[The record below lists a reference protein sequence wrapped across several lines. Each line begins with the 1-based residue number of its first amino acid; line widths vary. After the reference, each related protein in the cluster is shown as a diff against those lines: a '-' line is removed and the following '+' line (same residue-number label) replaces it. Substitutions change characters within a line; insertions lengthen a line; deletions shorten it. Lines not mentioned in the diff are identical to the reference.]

1 MHIPYFFILVFFGKL
16 GFRVDN
22 MVWDRFVVVV
32 RLWNGS
38 EADSVG
44 GGRRPR
50 TRRTVRC
57 TALMF
62 RNYSVA
68 AYNMVAARLT
78 DLRAADSTQ
87 VPFKK

>member
-1 MHIPYFFILVFFGKL
+1 MVAYF
-16 GFRVDN
+16 DN
-22 MVWDRFVVVV
+22 MVGD
-32 RLWNGS
+32 G
-38 EADSVG
+38 SVG
-44 GGRRPR
+44 GRGCGDALVAGGGDAGRR
-50 TRRTVRC
+50 TRY

-62 RNYSVA
+62 RNYPLA